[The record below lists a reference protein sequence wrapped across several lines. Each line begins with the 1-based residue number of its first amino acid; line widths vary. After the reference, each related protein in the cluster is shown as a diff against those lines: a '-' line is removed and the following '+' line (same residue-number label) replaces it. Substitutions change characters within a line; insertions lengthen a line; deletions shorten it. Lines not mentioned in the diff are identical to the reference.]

1 MQRGVATLSKNFEL
15 LQQAEQAGQVAV
27 LNTAGIDVKSSPAL
41 TKVASANGFHHRLT
55 LGVQSR
61 EEVVK
66 LVHRAFL
73 LNREN
78 SPRVVVFAGVDQGDG
93 CSSICACAAEAL
105 AAQGAGSTCVVDA
118 NFRTPAL
125 HHFWDIENRT
135 GLADA
140 LKDTGPIS
148 SFTQQVPGRT
158 LWVLTSG
165 NVDTESHTLLN
176 DERMR
181 QRIAE
186 LRKDFDNVLIDA
198 PPANLYS
205 DVLTLGRLSDG
216 VVLVL
221 QSAATRR
228 EAARKAKDGFADANV
243 PLLGAVLNKRTYPIP
258 QALYE
263 KL

>member
-1 MQRGVATLSKNFEL
+1 MSKNFEL
-15 LQQAEQAGQVAV
+15 LQQAERAGQVAV
-27 LNTAGIDVKSSPAL
+27 LNTAGADVKSSPVL
-41 TKVASANGFHHRLT
+41 TKVAATNGSHHRLT
-55 LGVQSR
+55 LSVPSR

-78 SPRVVVFAGVDQGDG
+78 SPRAVVFAGVDQGDG
-93 CSSICACAAEAL
+93 CSSICACAAEVL

-125 HHFWDIENRT
+125 HHFWNIENRS

-140 LKDTGPIS
+140 LKDPGPIS
-148 SFTQQVPGRT
+148 SFTQQVPGQA
-158 LWVLTSG
+158 LWALTSG
-165 NVDTESHTLLN
+165 NVDLESHTLLN

-186 LRKDFDNVLIDA
+186 LRKDFDNVLIDV

-228 EAARKAKDGFADANV
+228 EAARKAKNSFVDANV
-243 PLLGAVLNKRTYPIP
+243 RLLGAVLNKRTYPIP
-258 QALYE
+258 RALYE